1 MQCRGRL
8 IAKSVRS
15 HMRERRVPTIVA
27 YAVPLLCIQGT
38 RRLQVSRSRR
48 SNDLSN
54 TTSSIVQIT
63 GSPLKIASA
72 SGNTPPPEDPEDTGD
87 NESSQKDEISS
98 RSARPITTDS
108 FARPPSRTRGRPRG
122 SSSRRGL
129 KPLHSRKVTVFKPN
143 IPEWFISRNVTLFG
157 HVEQV
162 TCSDTSDTSHSTHD
176 TKVRINSIPQTRIPI
191 SPYIRKEFEAH
202 LSAALLV
209 QSGSSQ
215 ENLAARKIHIHLQCP
230 KRGAIYFLD
239 EIIESAAKSLEADIV
254 RLDGQDL
261 DELLEMLIDPTSPEV
276 GIGHP
281 QIFFTNIM
289 RHSKDADQRD
299 EANEEENEEL
309 EDDEETTE
317 DSAEF
322 RLPPDMPMRLFR
334 LFAPRPLD
342 PSGIHSS
349 PSAFFNPA
357 RPSEPKEDTDT
368 KVSTYLDLLV
378 SAPIDKRKL
387 LMKKLQRNGGDM
399 GTTFQLLTGSNR
411 TIVYLRDFQSIL
423 DSSRGQIAHQALLNV
438 IRNRRRLGEKI
449 VLVVSDDLP
458 NENVS
463 STSFANDYYHII
475 KIPPP
480 LSQADKIALQKDR
493 DARTREIN
501 LRSIQSAIRQ
511 RCHSPSLEFESPVGI
526 HLDASATS
534 SIHGLDKDIWEL
546 SKVQRVAS
554 IAMGNHGRWQVEHR
568 PQQTVPITIADV
580 AQAVEDMKRA
590 DKERAESK
598 QEQKAAREV
607 VDPLEQPRDVKRE
620 NPQLAPINS
629 KDCNKHE
636 QRLLGGVIDP
646 GNSYQLTRN

>member
-1 MQCRGRL
+1 M
-8 IAKSVRS
+8 
-15 HMRERRVPTIVA
+15 
-27 YAVPLLCIQGT
+27 
-38 RRLQVSRSRR
+38 
-48 SNDLSN
+48 
-54 TTSSIVQIT
+54 
-63 GSPLKIASA
+63 IASA

-87 NESSQKDEISS
+87 HESKDEISS
-98 RSARPITTDS
+98 LSARPVTTES
-108 FARPPSRTRGRPRG
+108 FARPPSRARGRPRG
-122 SSSRRGL
+122 SSSRRAI
-129 KPLHSRKVTVFKPN
+129 KPLHSRKTTVFKPN
-143 IPEWFISRNVTLFG
+143 IPEWFIARNVTLFS
-157 HVEQV
+157 HLAQV
-162 TCSDTSDTSHSTHD
+162 PTTTCSNTSDTSPSTND
-176 TKVRINSIPQTRIPI
+176 TKLSTNSIPQTRITI
-191 SPYIRKEFEAH
+191 SPYIRKELEAH

-209 QSGSSQ
+209 QPSSQ
-215 ENLAARKIHIHLQCP
+215 ENLAARKTHIHLQCP
-230 KRGAIYFLD
+230 QRGAIYFLD
-239 EIIESAAKSLEADIV
+239 EIIENAAKVLEADIV

-261 DELLEMLIDPTSPEV
+261 DELLEMLIDPPSPDM

-289 RHSKDADQRD
+289 RDHSKDLDQRD
-299 EANEEENEEL
+299 EVNEENEEL
-309 EDDEETTE
+309 EDDEETTD

-334 LFAPRPLD
+334 LFAPRPLYS
-342 PSGIHSS
+342 SGIHSS
-349 PSAFFNPA
+349 SSAFSSPA
-357 RPSEPKEDTDT
+357 RPSAPKEDTDA
-368 KVSTYLDLLV
+368 KVSTFLDLLV

-387 LMKKLQRNGGDM
+387 LMKKLQRNGGDA
-399 GTTFQLLTGSNR
+399 GTTFQVLAGSNR
-411 TIVYLRDFQSIL
+411 TIVYLRDVQSIL

-438 IRNRRRLGEKI
+438 IRNRRRLGERI
-449 VLVVSDDLP
+449 VLVVSDDLS
-458 NENVS
+458 NENVT
-463 STSFANDYYHII
+463 STSFANHYYHII

-480 LSQADKIALQKDR
+480 VSQSDKMALQEDR

-511 RCHSPSLEFESPVGI
+511 RSRSPSMEFECPVGI

-534 SIHGLDKDIWEL
+534 LIHGLDKDVWEL

-568 PQQTVPITIADV
+568 PQQTVPITVADV

-620 NPQLAPINS
+620 NPQLTPINS

-646 GNSYQLTRN
+646 GN